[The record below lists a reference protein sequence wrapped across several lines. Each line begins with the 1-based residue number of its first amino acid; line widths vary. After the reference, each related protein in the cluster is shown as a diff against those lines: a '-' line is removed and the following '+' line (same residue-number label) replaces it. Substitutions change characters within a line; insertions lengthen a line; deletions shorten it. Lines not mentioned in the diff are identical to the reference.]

1 MAILRGDI
9 DVIFEMRET
18 AAEHAPTELDEDI
31 VFEAFF
37 KAPPETQSK
46 THVHGK
52 KHRSRYTAEA
62 GDKTNAKKKETDAGG
77 TGQKVLDSG

>member
-31 VFEAFF
+31 VFEAIVQP
-37 KAPPETQSK
+37 KSK
-46 THVHGK
+46 FVQTFSNGNK
-52 KHRSRYTAEA
+52 I
-62 GDKTNAKKKETDAGG
+62 
-77 TGQKVLDSG
+77 